1 MSRRA
6 SHSGFTLLELMV
18 VVTIIAATF
27 ALVPMSMDSWGA
39 RSRLEATANSLV
51 AALSQARTQAIYDG
65 WPAYLELGYA
75 PDEEGEDKDRFAFR
89 IRFTSQISTT
99 QLESSDPEE
108 RRRLTAQ
115 LERERTDLWTDW
127 DELPDGT
134 VLVGISD
141 ATGEWQKPSR
151 EKPFEIGFTSDGNA
165 MGAVAIRI
173 EATDMEVKRE
183 FRTATVTLNALT
195 SLATWSEGEGELERK
210 RAASEFRR

>member
-6 SHSGFTLLELMV
+6 TRSGFTLLELMV

-39 RSRLEATANSLV
+39 RSRLEASANSLV

-75 PDEEGEDKDRFAFR
+75 PDADDKDEDRFAFR
-89 IRFTSQISTT
+89 IRFTSQVSTT
-99 QLESSDPEE
+99 QLEASDPDE
-108 RRRLTAQ
+108 RRRLAAQ
-115 LERERTDLWTDW
+115 LERERTDLWTEW
-127 DELPDGT
+127 DELPDGL

-141 ATGEWQKPSR
+141 AKGEWQKPSR
-151 EKPFEIGFTSDGNA
+151 EKPFEIGFSADGNA

-173 EATDMEVKRE
+173 EATNMEVRRE
-183 FRTATVTLNALT
+183 FRTATITLNALT
-195 SLATWSEGEGELERK
+195 SLATWSEGELELERK
-210 RAASEFRR
+210 RPASEFRR